1 MMLLEPIPLF
11 LNKKELFSTL
21 LLFFILFLIS
31 LGYEYHNYKKIVSK
45 PLHVS
50 NFTKVLNHY
59 EKRSKNG
66 KKYDVFKLKSAEG
79 YGFYTVSWK
88 KRDIKTG
95 DTLKVGFNT
104 KKLTFI
110 DYLKGFFAPPLFIV
124 KLKSYEKSIFDNLKE
139 FIKKQHNSKIAKEV
153 FSALFLA
160 TPVSKETREKIQKL
174 GISHLIAIS
183 GFHLGFLGA
192 VLFFALKIPYTFL
205 QERFFPYRNRKFDL
219 TLIVFSIL
227 FLYMYMLDFT
237 PSLLRSFVMGVFGFF
252 LYDRN
257 IKILSF
263 ENLLISALFIIV
275 LFPKLI
281 FSISF
286 WFSLCGVFYIFLFLH
301 HFSKLNK
308 IFLFILL
315 NLWVFVAMLPIIHSI
330 FPTFT
335 VLQFLSPILSM
346 LFSIF
351 YPLALILHIFDLGS
365 FLDFPIEWLLDLNA
379 KSYQITTPTW
389 YLICYVVLSLASM
402 RSKNL
407 AFFVF
412 ISAIGVL
419 FI

>member
-1 MMLLEPIPLF
+1 MLESIPLF
-11 LNKKELFSTL
+11 LNKKELFLTL

-59 EKRSKNG
+59 EKSSKNG
-66 KKYDVFKLKSAEG
+66 RKYDVFKLKSAEG
-79 YGFYTVSWK
+79 YSFYTVSWK

-95 DTLKVGFNT
+95 DILKVGFNT
-104 KKLTFI
+104 EKLTFI
-110 DYLKGFFAPPLFIV
+110 DYLKGFFAPSLFIK
-124 KLKSYEKSIFDNLKE
+124 KLKSNEQSLLEKVREYIV
-139 FIKKQHNSKIAKEV
+139 KQHNSKITKEV

-160 TPVSKETREKIQKL
+160 TPISKETREKIQKL

-192 VLFFALKIPYTFL
+192 VLFFVLKIPYTIL
-205 QERFFPYRNRKFDL
+205 QERFFPYRNRKFDV
-219 TLIVFSIL
+219 TLVVFLIL

-237 PSLLRSFVMGVFGFF
+237 PSLLRSFVMGVFGFY

-263 ENLLISALFIIV
+263 ENLLISALFIV
-275 LFPKLI
+275 ALFPKLI

-286 WFSLCGVFYIFLFLH
+286 WFSLSGVFYIFLFLH

-308 IFLFILL
+308 VLLFVLL
-315 NLWVFVAMLPIIHSI
+315 NFWVYVTMLPVVHYI
-330 FPTFT
+330 FPSFT
-335 VLQFLSPILSM
+335 ILQFISPVLSM
-346 LFSIF
+346 LFLVF
-351 YPLALILHIFDLGS
+351 YPLSLILHIFGLGY
-365 FLDFPIEWLLDLNA
+365 FLDFPIEWLLNLNA

-389 YLICYVVLSLASM
+389 YLVCYVVLSLASI